1 VIKEG
6 VQWKIGELKTSKTRI
21 REDKMKLRKK
31 SCLMVAV
38 FIIVVFIIT
47 PAFAQKTIKWKAQG
61 FWGAGTLG
69 HKCFA
74 DFCSKVKV
82 LTGGR
87 LEIKAFPGGAIVPY
101 NELFDQVRNNVLQG
115 MYTWPGW
122 WSGTNP
128 AFSALGDLIA
138 GWHDPHDL
146 MTFYYNEGALQFLE
160 KLYEPYGL
168 YPVGVV
174 MAPVESLVSKK
185 PIYKI
190 EDFKGLKIR
199 SPEGMEG
206 DFFRKLGASIVVLPG
221 GEVYSALDKG
231 VVDAGDWSSPALNKA
246 SGLDQVAKYFFYPGW
261 HSLPQNDFTVK
272 KTEWEKLPDDI
283 KAILKTAVREWADD
297 FILKSRI
304 ADIEAVAEMKKK
316 GNVPIDLSDEE
327 MAKIRKVAEETWD
340 EWATKSPD
348 CKKAIEMQKN
358 FMRKLG
364 QL

>member
-1 VIKEG
+1 M
-6 VQWKIGELKTSKTRI
+6 KIGKNVWLTI
-21 REDKMKLRKK
+21 AL
-31 SCLMVAV
+31 LMAS
-38 FIIVVFIIT
+38 ILIIT
-47 PAFAQKTIKWKAQG
+47 PVSAEKPIKWKAQG

-69 HKCFA
+69 HKCFE
-74 DFCSKVKV
+74 DFCKKVGV

-87 LEIKAFPGGAIVPY
+87 LEIKPFAVGAIVPY

-146 MTFYYNEGALQFLE
+146 MTLYYNEGALEMLE

-185 PIYKI
+185 PINNV
-190 EDFKGLKIR
+190 EDFKGVRVR

-206 DFFRKLGASIVVLPG
+206 DFFRKLGASVVVLPG

-231 VVDAGDWSSPALNKA
+231 VVDAADWSSPALNMA
-246 SGLDQVAKYFFYPGW
+246 SGLHQVAKYFFYPGW
-261 HSLPQNDFTVK
+261 HSLPQNDFTVNK
-272 KTEWEKLPDDI
+272 KEWDKLPDDI

-297 FILKSRI
+297 FILKSRT
-304 ADIEAVAEMKKK
+304 ADIEAVAKMKAE
-316 GNVPIDLSDEE
+316 GNVPLKLSDEE
-327 MAKIRKVAEETWD
+327 MGKLRKVAEEVWD
-340 EWATKSPD
+340 EWAQKSPD
-348 CKKAIEMQKN
+348 CKEAIEMQKN
-358 FMRKLG
+358 FMKKLG